1 MKILVTGGSGFVG
14 KRVVAHLKGLGWEVL
29 APGHGELDITD
40 GSALEQWFREHRPE
54 AVIHTAAVSD
64 TGVCQRNPQWSEV
77 INVTGT
83 VNLVSVCREFGAK
96 PLICSSDQVYF
107 GSTVPGPHREE
118 EVLSPA
124 NVYGCQKLRAEQLC
138 LEIFPETVC
147 LRLSW
152 MYAGDVL
159 PGDRG
164 HFLSQLKQALAE
176 EARPLS
182 WPLHDCRGLTDV
194 EYVVKNLVPAL
205 KLPGGV
211 WNFGSANGLSTHD
224 TVKEILETL
233 GMESALRRL
242 KPNEEAFADN
252 PRNLSMDPAKLQG
265 AGIVFPTTAEGLIL
279 ALK

>member
-1 MKILVTGGSGFVG
+1 MKLLITGGSGFVG
-14 KRVVAHLKGLGWEVL
+14 KRAVAYFESLGWEVL
-29 APGHGELDITD
+29 APGHRELDITD
-40 GSALEQWFREHRPE
+40 LPGLKQWFRENRPE

-64 TGVCQRNPQWSEV
+64 TGVCQQNPRWSEV

-83 VNLVSVCREFGAK
+83 VNLVSVCREFGTK

-107 GSTVPGPHREE
+107 GSSVPGPHREE

-124 NVYGCQKLRAEQLC
+124 NVYGCQKLRSEQIC

-152 MYAGDVL
+152 MYAKDTL

-164 HFLSQLKQALAE
+164 HFLSRLKEALE
-176 EARPLS
+176 DPEKPLS
-182 WPLHDCRGLTDV
+182 WPVHDCRGLTDV
-194 EYVVKNLVPAL
+194 ESVVENLPAVL

-211 WNFGSANGLSTHD
+211 WNFGSPNHRSTHD
-224 TVKEILETL
+224 TVKHILETL
-233 GMESALRRL
+233 GLDRPL
-242 KPNEEAFADN
+242 VPNEEAFSSC
-252 PRNLSMDPAKLQG
+252 PRDLSMDPGKLNA
-265 AGIVFPTTAEGLIL
+265 AGIFFPTTAEGLIR

>member
-14 KRVVAHLKGLGWEVL
+14 KRAVAYFESLGWEVL
-29 APGHGELDITD
+29 APGHRELDITELP
-40 GSALEQWFREHRPE
+40 GLKQWFRENRPE

-64 TGVCQRNPQWSEV
+64 TGVCQQNPRWSEV

-83 VNLVSVCREFGAK
+83 VNLVSVCRESGTK

-124 NVYGCQKLRAEQLC
+124 NVYGCQKVRAEQTC

-152 MYAGDVL
+152 MYARDTL

-164 HFLSQLKQALAE
+164 HFLSRLKEALE
-176 EARPLS
+176 DPEKPLS
-182 WPLHDCRGLTDV
+182 WPVHDCRGLTDV
-194 EYVVKNLVPAL
+194 ESVVENLPAAL

-211 WNFGSANGLSTHD
+211 WNFGSPNHRSTHD
-224 TVKEILETL
+224 TVKHILETL
-233 GMESALRRL
+233 ELDRPL
-242 KPNEEAFADN
+242 VPNEEAFSSC
-252 PRNLSMDPAKLQG
+252 PRDLSMDPGKLNA
-265 AGIVFPTTAEGLIL
+265 AGIFFPTTAEGLIR